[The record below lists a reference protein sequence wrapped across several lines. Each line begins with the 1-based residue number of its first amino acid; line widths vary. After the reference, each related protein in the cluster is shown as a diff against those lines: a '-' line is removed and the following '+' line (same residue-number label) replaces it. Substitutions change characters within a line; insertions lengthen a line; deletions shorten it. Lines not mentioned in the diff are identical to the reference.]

1 MEKIILIIVVLVNT
15 LYAQWYDPATEKAI
29 VLVEKESGGD
39 IIAHGTGLI
48 MYNYDSPGDH
58 YIVTCAHLLKNK
70 LLYVSIN
77 ADSSLIDFFN
87 THLYDNFIF
96 ENTYW
101 FYKNGRL
108 HSPIIIQ
115 TDDKYTVLIDSLNN
129 NVFKTDTIR
138 SVVLDDSSDI
148 GVFKFTFPLWA
159 VFENQPLDTIII
171 AKNVALP
178 ISMVADKNEITIGQ
192 EVYFIGFPFGYGT
205 DYKLTPI
212 VRSGSIAWRS
222 EDRKIIILDAFS
234 YGGNSGSP
242 IFLKRIFGS
251 NPNQAEWNSTQLIGM
266 ITSHINDPN
275 VMTKNILTMPDTS
288 NKKIEL
294 SSFEVNI
301 GLAVGVSNI
310 SIMELIKKAK
320 ELNPANY
327 FEEIITNK

>member
-1 MEKIILIIVVLVNT
+1 
-15 LYAQWYDPATEKAI
+15 
-29 VLVEKESGGD
+29 
-39 IIAHGTGLI
+39 
-48 MYNYDSPGDH
+48 MYNYDSPGDN

-77 ADSSLIDFFN
+77 ADSSLIKFFD
-87 THLYDNFIF
+87 THPTDNFIF

-115 TDDKYTVLIDSLNN
+115 KEEKYTVLIDSLNN
-129 NVFKTDTIR
+129 NIFKKDTIS
-138 SVVLDDSSDI
+138 SVVLDDGNDI
-148 GVFKFTFPLWA
+148 GVFKFTFPFWA

-171 AKNVALP
+171 AKNAALP
-178 ISMVADKNEITIGQ
+178 ISMVAGKNEITIGQ
-192 EVYFIGFPFGYGT
+192 EIYFIGFPFGYGT

-222 EDRKIIILDAFS
+222 EDRKNIILDAFS

-242 IFLKRIFGS
+242 IFLKRLFSS
-251 NPNQAEWNSTQLIGM
+251 NPNQAEWNSAQLIGM
-266 ITSHINDPN
+266 VTSHINDPN
-275 VMTKNILTMPDTS
+275 LMTKYILTMPDTF

-301 GLAVGVSNI
+301 GLAIGVSNI
-310 SIMELIKKAK
+310 SIMELLKKAH
-320 ELNPANY
+320 ELKPANY